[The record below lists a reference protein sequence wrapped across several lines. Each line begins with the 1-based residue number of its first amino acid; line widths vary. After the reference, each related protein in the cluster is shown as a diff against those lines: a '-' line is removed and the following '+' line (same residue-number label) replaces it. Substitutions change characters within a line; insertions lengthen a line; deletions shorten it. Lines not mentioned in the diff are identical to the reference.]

1 MPPSLESILSS
12 WREKLPGIKEKE
24 PQAAEYGVCT
34 QGALDGEG
42 VWSTWVGVLEEG
54 QLRLGLQAGSCPK
67 GTSSWGQSKG
77 QFTEHEPVKIHMAGG
92 VGLEGQATRT
102 WRDPVLGPPGSG

>member
-12 WREKLPGIKEKE
+12 WREKLPDIKEKE
-24 PQAAEYGVCT
+24 PQTAEYGVCT
-34 QGALDGEG
+34 RGALDGEG

-67 GTSSWGQSKG
+67 GT
-77 QFTEHEPVKIHMAGG
+77 HI
-92 VGLEGQATRT
+92 
-102 WRDPVLGPPGSG
+102 